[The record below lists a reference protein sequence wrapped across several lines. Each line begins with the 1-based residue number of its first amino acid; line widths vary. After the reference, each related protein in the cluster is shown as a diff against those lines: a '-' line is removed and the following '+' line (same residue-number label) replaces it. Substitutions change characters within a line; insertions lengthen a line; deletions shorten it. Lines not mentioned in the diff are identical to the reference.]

1 MKLNNLVKYFFRFIL
16 LQTIL
21 TSLTIVYFDNFLI
34 SNQEFKQNIYENL
47 VADTERFFPLIP
59 YELITVDAFFSI
71 MIFFFLIILY
81 STKFY
86 TYVNEL
92 SFSVNKNLLD
102 EYFQIYLLWTSY
114 LFASF
119 YIFRFDLS
127 NYLTSLLFLSYVALL
142 LYQIKIF
149 NLNQPLS
156 CLRAFKLNNLNGIAM
171 FLLIV
176 TITL

>member
-1 MKLNNLVKYFFRFIL
+1 MMKLNNLIKYFFRFIF

-21 TSLTIVYFDNFLI
+21 TFLTINYFDNFLI

-47 VADTERFFPLIP
+47 VADTERFFPFIP

-92 SFSVNKNLLD
+92 SFSVN
-102 EYFQIYLLWTSY
+102 
-114 LFASF
+114 
-119 YIFRFDLS
+119 
-127 NYLTSLLFLSYVALL
+127 
-142 LYQIKIF
+142 
-149 NLNQPLS
+149 
-156 CLRAFKLNNLNGIAM
+156 
-171 FLLIV
+171 
-176 TITL
+176 